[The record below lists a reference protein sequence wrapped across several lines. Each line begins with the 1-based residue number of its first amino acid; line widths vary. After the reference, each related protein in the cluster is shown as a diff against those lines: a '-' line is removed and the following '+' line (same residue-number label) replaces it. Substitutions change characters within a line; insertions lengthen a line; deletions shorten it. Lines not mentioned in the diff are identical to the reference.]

1 MTKLDTMKTVEDAI
15 ALDRQVAELEK
26 ELKGLKE
33 KLVAEAV
40 KRQGDQVE
48 TDGGG
53 WSVVLEGSAGNIA
66 RVTQPGPRLKSAID
80 GEKPA
85 GAKILELVGGKFKDQ
100 LFTPRLTY
108 VPTENFRVRAEE
120 LLTPGVAARVIKG
133 CETKSAVAVSFET
146 KDGN

>member
-1 MTKLDTMKTVEDAI
+1 MTKLDTMKLVEEAI
-15 ALDRQVAELEK
+15 AIDRTITELDAELK
-26 ELKGLKE
+26 RLKE
-33 KLVAEAV
+33 DLVAAAL

-66 RVTQPGPRLKSAID
+66 RVTQPGPKLKSVID

-85 GAKILELVGGKFKDQ
+85 GAKILELVGSKFKDQ

>member
-1 MTKLDTMKTVEDAI
+1 MTKLDTMKMVEEAI
-15 ALDRQVAELEK
+15 AIDRTITELDAELK
-26 ELKGLKE
+26 RLKE
-33 KLVAEAV
+33 DLVAAAL

-66 RVTQPGPRLKSAID
+66 RVTQPGPKLKSVID

-85 GAKILELVGGKFKDQ
+85 GAKILELVGKQKDQ

-146 KDGN
+146 KDGK